1 LQEQKSH
8 TDIIEANYPVREG
21 QSVR

>member
-1 LQEQKSH
+1 LNLQKSDI
-8 TDIIEANYPVREG
+8 DIIEANDLVREG